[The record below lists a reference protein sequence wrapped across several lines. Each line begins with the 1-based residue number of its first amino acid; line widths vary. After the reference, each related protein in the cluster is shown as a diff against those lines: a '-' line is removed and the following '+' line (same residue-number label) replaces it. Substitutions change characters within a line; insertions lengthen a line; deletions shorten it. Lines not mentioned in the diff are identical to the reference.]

1 MYNRAN
7 KTIKL
12 VRQQITENQHAPFLA
27 DLYLQLG
34 ELLAQKAN
42 IVYYIKMESNDQSSE
57 TVTTSLN
64 NFKEVVSNQKEAI
77 AIFNRLLEEF
87 PHFDKKDKVLYLL
100 ATSYKSIDEIPSF
113 ISTTKKLLSE
123 YAKTKEAARAQLLL
137 GQYFFEKKMYQE
149 AEKNLEPVLKS
160 EFVHEKNLARYH
172 TGIIHTLFD
181 RNKQALD
188 IFEKIITDEQL
199 KDSQASFEV
208 SLKDKSVKS
217 NLKREALID
226 SIKPFTSYYQK
237 DADPVGYYSKIAP
250 TEILFQE
257 TIEKLAYR
265 YIYLKQFQFAIKLLR
280 TLSERTVNVQQVIN
294 IYQEVLL
301 MIPVKD
307 RIDLPV
313 EEIQF
318 LLERYNYWVNYYK
331 VSPQF
336 TKQSYVFF
344 EKQVRDLGTRSH
356 DYTKQMFNSL
366 KQNQN
371 GKPKNLTN
379 LQDKMQ
385 YYAQKSIHYYHLY
398 LAYFK
403 GSGNA
408 VKIAINLADVYFQRE
423 DYINS
428 GDFYLRTYADEFGK
442 TTKQQKIELIKN
454 SLYCLQ
460 KEKDFSFYELLRGK
474 GLLIEV
480 LTIYI
485 NSDKKHQTDP
495 KLNFIL
501 VKSRYEQGFYELA
514 IEELY
519 AFINKFKSS
528 KFAMDAANLILDYF
542 NTKNDFPQLVK
553 ACERLLAF
561 KLKDVSFN
569 RKVAG
574 IKKQAQMNQLQS
586 QVEAFEDYDSFS
598 QGKTYLKAALSSGDV
613 KLMSLALQNALAQSK
628 KEKDIETFFK
638 TANVL
643 ATNEKIPSKRFNI
656 FQSMAQ
662 ENVRITRFYAA
673 MALYQTLA
681 ADPQNQA
688 TNRSS
693 AYTESLNI
701 ATALRDWEK
710 IHALSENTSWQK
722 VPAAT
727 KERLRNQLI
736 DILESPIA
744 LSDDMQNM
752 LMRVGMND
760 EMVLAMYKAKD
771 RLNGSHVSLM
781 QEEVS
786 RKCGRQKGL
795 PVCLWK
801 KIEQLDQEVIA
812 FEENLQKSKLDL
824 KAVEVNAT
832 HFQKILKEFT
842 QANNSSDPHL
852 EILVSLRSAHLYNL
866 LGKFLTRVAVAN
878 PPLKDILAGKASDSL
893 KTANQYFTR
902 CKKIIKIQAILTPA
916 NKYCFKGQNPSLE
929 DALTYKN
936 LQEYPEI
943 EKINEEES
951 YQNEQKNLFS
961 SSKSDESS
969 LTLATKYYTDGKINY
984 ALATAESGAALG
996 GKSSAQFNAIIGCS
1010 VLALGHHNEAKYYL
1024 KNASDY
1030 NGLKSKCLSKLKS
1043 MEKDIL

>member
-42 IVYYIKMESNDQSSE
+42 IVYYIKMESNEQSSE
-57 TVTTSLN
+57 TITTSLN

-77 AIFNRLLEEF
+77 AIFNRLLDEF
-87 PHFDKKDKVLYLL
+87 PHFDKKGKVLYLL
-100 ATSYKSIDEIPSF
+100 ATSYKSIDEIPAF
-113 ISTTKKLLSE
+113 ISTTKKLLDE

-137 GQYFFEKKMYQE
+137 GQYFFEKKMYNE

-172 TGIIHTLFD
+172 TGIIHTIFE
-181 RNKQALD
+181 RNKQALEC
-188 IFEKIITDEQL
+188 FEKIITDVEL
-199 KDSQASFEV
+199 KDSQSSFEI
-208 SLKDKSVKS
+208 SLKSKSVKS

-226 SIKPFTSYYQK
+226 SIKPFTSLYQK

-301 MIPVKD
+301 MIPVKE

-318 LLERYNYWVNYYK
+318 LLERYNSWINYYK
-331 VSPQF
+331 VPPQF

-344 EKQVRDLGTRSH
+344 EKQVRDLGTRAH
-356 DYTKQMFNSL
+356 DFSKQMFHSL
-366 KQNQN
+366 KPSPSKTDKN
-371 GKPKNLTN
+371 KNL
-379 LQDKMQ
+379 QEKMQ

-408 VKIAINLADVYFQRE
+408 VKIAMNLADVYFQQE

-460 KEKDFSFYELLRGK
+460 KEKDYSFYELLRGK

-485 NSDKKHQTDP
+485 NSDTKLKSDP

-501 VKSRYEQGFYELA
+501 AKSRYEQGFYDIA

-519 AFINKFKSS
+519 TFIKKFKDS
-528 KFAMDAANLILDYF
+528 KYAMDAANLILDYF
-542 NTKNDFPQLVK
+542 NTKNDFPQLVQ
-553 ACERLLAF
+553 ACERLLTL
-561 KLKDVSFN
+561 KLNNRPFN
-569 RKVAG
+569 QKVAG

-586 QVEAFEDYDSFS
+586 QVEAFDDYDSFS

-628 KEKDIETFFK
+628 KEKDIDTFFK
-638 TANVL
+638 TASVL
-643 ATNEKIPSKRFNI
+643 ANSEKTPSKRFNI
-656 FQSMAQ
+656 LGSMAQ
-662 ENVRITRFYAA
+662 ENVRITRYYAA
-673 MALYQTLA
+673 MEIYQTLA
-681 ADPQNQA
+681 SNQQNQEA
-688 TNRSS
+688 NRSS
-693 AYTESLNI
+693 AYTDSLNI

-710 IHALSENTSWQK
+710 IHTLSESPFWQK

-727 KERLRNQLI
+727 KDRLRNQLI
-736 DILESPIA
+736 DILESPIS

-752 LMRVGMND
+752 LTRVGLTD
-760 EMVLAMYKAKD
+760 EIVLAMYKASN
-771 RLNGSHVSLM
+771 RLNNSYISLM
-781 QEEVS
+781 QKEVG
-786 RKCGRQKGL
+786 RKCSRQKGL
-795 PVCLWK
+795 PVCHWK
-801 KIEQLDQEVIA
+801 KVEQLDKEVEV
-812 FEENLQKSKLDL
+812 FEEQLQKSKLDL
-824 KAVEVNAT
+824 KAVELNAT

-842 QANNSSDPHL
+842 QASNSSDPHL
-852 EILVSLRSAHLYNL
+852 EILVSLRSAYLYNL
-866 LGKFLTRVAVAN
+866 LSKFLTRVAVAN
-878 PPLKDILAGKASDSL
+878 PPLKDVLASKALDSS
-893 KTANQYFTR
+893 KTAAQYLSR
-902 CKKIIKIQAILTPA
+902 CKKIIEVQSILTPA

-929 DALTYKN
+929 NALNYN
-936 LQEYPEI
+936 NVNEYPEF
-943 EKINEEES
+943 EKINEEND
-951 YQNEQKNLFS
+951 YLNDQKNLFS
-961 SSKSDESS
+961 STNGDEA
-969 LTLATKYYTDGKINY
+969 LLNIATKYYTDGKINY
-984 ALATAESGAALG
+984 ALAAAESGASMG
-996 GKSSAQFNAIIGCS
+996 GKSVPLFNAIIGCS
-1010 VLALGHHNEAKYYL
+1010 VVNLGHHNEAKYYL

-1030 NGLKSKCLSKLKS
+1030 KGLKSKCLSKLKS